1 MIFKKAAP
9 SVRSLRPCARR
20 AALLRWPSLSLR
32 RLAEERRGGRGGAA
46 LAREPRLPTYAHDAE
61 DEDRQGDDEHGR
73 SDRPAEEKQ
82 DVVVEEVEALPQGAF
97 EFGRKNCGQSGCRD
111 RIAVAAH

>member
-9 SVRSLRPCARR
+9 FVRSLRPCARR

-32 RLAEERRGGRGGAA
+32 RVAEERRGGRGGAA

-61 DEDRQGDDEHGR
+61 DQNREGDDEHRR

-82 DVVVEEVEALPQGAF
+82 DVVVEEIQTLPERPL
-97 EFGRKNCGQSGCRD
+97 EFRGEDRGQSG
-111 RIAVAAH
+111 